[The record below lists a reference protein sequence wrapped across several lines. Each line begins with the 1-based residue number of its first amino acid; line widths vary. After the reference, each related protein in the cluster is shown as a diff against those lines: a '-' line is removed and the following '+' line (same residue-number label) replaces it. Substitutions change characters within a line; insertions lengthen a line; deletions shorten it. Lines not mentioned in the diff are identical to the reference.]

1 MVLDNKIFK
10 LLIKVYEIQN
20 FFSDHCMDTT
30 ALRSTLNNGSGK
42 TYAASKQVSW
52 PAREEA
58 C

>member
-1 MVLDNKIFK
+1 MVLDTKIFK
-10 LLIKVYEIQN
+10 LLIKVFEIRT
-20 FFSDHCMDTT
+20 FFSDHCIDTI

-42 TYAASKQVSW
+42 TYAASKQMSW